1 MYSLLFHA
9 GYSYSMSMTDEKR
22 DEQQGNSAQSI
33 SRLLDTLIDGRGLVE
48 DTRAEVEQFRN
59 SQVRP
64 EAMGRTFNGAEELA
78 EHLVA
83 HERYDEALG
92 KLMAAHEEAE
102 RIYESAKTEVA
113 TLLPVGSSVEHDY
126 GGNNETLSGRY
137 RIIHDEAGIKVVS
150 GR

>member
-64 EAMGRTFNGAEELA
+64 EAMGRTFNAQ
-78 EHLVA
+78 
-83 HERYDEALG
+83 
-92 KLMAAHEEAE
+92 
-102 RIYESAKTEVA
+102 T
-113 TLLPVGSSVEHDY
+113 SSQS
-126 GGNNETLSGRY
+126 TLSLMNATTKR
-137 RIIHDEAGIKVVS
+137 
-150 GR
+150 